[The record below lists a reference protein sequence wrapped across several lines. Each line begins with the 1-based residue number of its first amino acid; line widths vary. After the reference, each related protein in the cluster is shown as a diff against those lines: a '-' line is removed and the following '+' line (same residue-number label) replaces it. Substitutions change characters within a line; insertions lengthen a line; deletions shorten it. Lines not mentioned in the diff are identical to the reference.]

1 MNCETSD
8 EDRNSVNNR
17 FKTAM
22 KKVFY
27 LNTCD
32 TCRKILA
39 QFDLTDWELRE
50 IKKEPVTKEEL
61 AEMHKKT
68 KSYEALFSK
77 KSTQIKARG
86 LDVKSLTEK
95 DFKELLLDHYTF
107 LKRPVFLTDQEI
119 FVGNDKKNVEAL
131 RLFFGVEA

>member
-1 MNCETSD
+1 
-8 EDRNSVNNR
+8 
-17 FKTAM
+17 M

-50 IKKEPVTKEEL
+50 IKKAPLTKEEL
-61 AEMHKKT
+61 EEMHKKT
-68 KSYEALFSK
+68 QSYEALFSR
-77 KSTQIKARG
+77 KSTQIKLRG

-107 LKRPVFLTDQEI
+107 LKRPVFLTDKEI
-119 FVGNDKKNVEAL
+119 FIGNDKKNVEEL
-131 RLFFGVEA
+131 QNFFGLK

>member
-1 MNCETSD
+1 
-8 EDRNSVNNR
+8 
-17 FKTAM
+17 M

-50 IKKEPVTKEEL
+50 IKKQPVTKDEL
-61 AEMHKKT
+61 EEMHKLA
-68 KSYEALFSK
+68 KSYEALFSR
-77 KSTQIKARG
+77 KSTQIKLRG
-86 LDVKSLTEK
+86 LDVKSLGEK

-107 LKRPVFLTDQEI
+107 LKRPVFITDKEI
-119 FVGNDKKNVEAL
+119 FIGNDKKNVEAL
-131 RLFFGVEA
+131 RTFFGVSE

>member
-1 MNCETSD
+1 
-8 EDRNSVNNR
+8 
-17 FKTAM
+17 M

-39 QFDLTDWELRE
+39 QFDLTDWELHE
-50 IKKEPVTKEEL
+50 IKKQPITKEEL
-61 AEMHKKT
+61 EEMHKMT
-68 KSYEALFSK
+68 KSYDALFSR
-77 KSTQIKARG
+77 KSTQIKLRG

-107 LKRPVFLTDQEI
+107 LKRPVFLTDKEI
-119 FVGNDKKNVEAL
+119 FVGNDKKNIEAL
-131 RLFFGVEA
+131 REFFGVNE

>member
-1 MNCETSD
+1 
-8 EDRNSVNNR
+8 
-17 FKTAM
+17 M

-32 TCRKILA
+32 TCRKILS

-61 AEMHKKT
+61 AEMYKKT

-77 KSTQIKARG
+77 KSTQIKSREI
-86 LDVKSLTEK
+86 DVKSLEEK
-95 DFKELLLDHYTF
+95 DFKKLLLDHYTF
-107 LKRPVFLTDQEI
+107 LRRPVFITDDKI

-131 RLFFGVEA
+131 REFFGIN

>member
-1 MNCETSD
+1 
-8 EDRNSVNNR
+8 
-17 FKTAM
+17 M

-39 QFDLTDWELRE
+39 HFDLSDWELRE
-50 IKKEPVTKEEL
+50 IKKEPITKEEL
-61 AEMHKKT
+61 AEMYMKT

-77 KSTQIKARG
+77 KSTQIKQRG
-86 LDVKSLTEK
+86 LDVKTLTEN
-95 DFKELLLDHYTF
+95 DFKDLLLDHYTF
-107 LKRPVFLTDQEI
+107 LKRPVFLTDDRI

-131 RLFFGVEA
+131 KEFFGVK

>member
-1 MNCETSD
+1 
-8 EDRNSVNNR
+8 
-17 FKTAM
+17 M

-39 QFDLTDWELRE
+39 KFDLTDWELRE
-50 IKKEPVTKEEL
+50 IKKEPITKEEL
-61 AEMHKKT
+61 EEMYKQT
-68 KSYEALFSK
+68 KSYESLFSK
-77 KSTQIKARG
+77 KSTQIKLRE
-86 LDVKSLTEK
+86 LDAKSLTEK

-107 LKRPVFLTDQEI
+107 LKRPVFITDDKI

-131 RLFFGVEA
+131 QEFFGVNE